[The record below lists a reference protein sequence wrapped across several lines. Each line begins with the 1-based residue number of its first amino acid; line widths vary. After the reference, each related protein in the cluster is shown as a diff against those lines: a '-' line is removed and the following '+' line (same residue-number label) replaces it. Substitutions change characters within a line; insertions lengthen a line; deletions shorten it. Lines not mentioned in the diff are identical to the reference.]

1 MAASDNSKRITA
13 IDGYRAIAILV
24 IMLHHVPFAAGCPA
38 WLASIMPFVPRAVIA
53 FWVLSGFLI
62 TRSILSEE
70 KRDGAIQFRHF
81 YARQAIRFFVP
92 LLAYLVL
99 IGVFISL
106 RYRQFDWWSLA
117 RPALLDPNTY
127 CIAPG
132 VMHLYSMVLQIY
144 FWLAWPVVLK
154 IAPAPFRVSAT
165 SFLILASL
173 VWKFYGQTLAMQS
186 GSCLGRVDF
195 YFTPLL
201 IGSFLALTE
210 PYLLRLKTWRYAQPG
225 FITIT
230 VIAIAILIFTR
241 SPLSILSSISS
252 ALGAVALSLRGN
264 SFITSVYGLVQ
275 PLAISVAWAS
285 LVFLVVNNVVPFAT
299 RVLSFPGLTWLG
311 RISFSVYLWQN
322 VFCFGLTES
331 RLDTFPL
338 NLLASIICGYLAYRL
353 IELPSL
359 RWRSKIKKRSAI
371 SPGAAP
377 ATGLT

>member
-1 MAASDNSKRITA
+1 MAASDNSRRITA
-13 IDGYRAIAILV
+13 IDGYRAIAILI
-24 IMLHHVPFAAGCPA
+24 IMLHHVPFGAGCPD

-70 KRDGAIQFRHF
+70 KPDGAVQFRHF

-92 LLAYLVL
+92 LIGYLIL
-99 IGVFISL
+99 IGLFIAV
-106 RYRQFDWWSLA
+106 RYRQFDWWTLL

-132 VMHLYSMVLQIY
+132 VTHLYSMVLQIY
-144 FWLAWPVVLK
+144 FWLAWPLVLK
-154 IAPAPFRVSAT
+154 ISPPASRLSVT
-165 SFLILASL
+165 SLFILASL

-186 GSCLGRVDF
+186 GGCLGRIDF

-201 IGSFLALTE
+201 IGSLLALAE
-210 PYLLRLKTWRYAQPG
+210 PYLLRLKTWRYARPG
-225 FITIT
+225 FIA
-230 VIAIAILIFTR
+230 IAVTATAILIFTR

-252 ALGAVALSLRGN
+252 ALGAIALSLRGN
-264 SFITSVYGLVQ
+264 SIITSVYGLVQ

-285 LVFLVVNNVVPFAT
+285 LVLFVVNNVVPFAT

-322 VFCFGLTES
+322 VFCFGLTET

-338 NLLASIICGYLAYRL
+338 NLVASIICGYVAYRL

-371 SPGAAP
+371 SPSAAP
-377 ATGLT
+377 GPGLT

>member
-1 MAASDNSKRITA
+1 
-13 IDGYRAIAILV
+13 
-24 IMLHHVPFAAGCPA
+24 
-38 WLASIMPFVPRAVIA
+38 MPFVPRAVIA

-92 LLAYLVL
+92 LLGYLVL
-99 IGVFISL
+99 IAGFIAL
-106 RYRQFDWWSLA
+106 RYRQFDWWTLA
-117 RPALLDPNTY
+117 RPALLDPTTY

-132 VMHLYSMVLQIY
+132 VTHLYSMVLQIY
-144 FWLAWPVVLK
+144 FWLAWPIVLK
-154 IAPAPFRVSAT
+154 ISPPAFRLSAT
-165 SFLILASL
+165 SLLILGSL
-173 VWKFYGQTLAMQS
+173 LWKFYGQALAMQS
-186 GSCLGRVDF
+186 GGCLGRIDF
-195 YFTPLL
+195 FFTPLL
-201 IGSFLALTE
+201 IGSLLALTE
-210 PYLLRLKTWRYAQPG
+210 PYLLRLKTWRYARPG
-225 FITIT
+225 FIAIT

-252 ALGAVALSLRGN
+252 ALGTVALSLRGN
-264 SFITSVYGLVQ
+264 SFITSAYGLVQ

-322 VFCFGLTES
+322 VFCFGLTET

-338 NLLASIICGYLAYRL
+338 NLLASIVCGYLAYRL

-371 SPGAAP
+371 SPAVVP
-377 ATGLT
+377 ALTQT